1 MTVPTSLQNKTV
13 LNPRGKTSARSFSR
27 VVENYGG
34 LPIEIPLIDF
44 KPIELTSELSEIRM
58 KIQTYDWIIFT
69 SNVTVETFFT
79 YMTRNDLVSPHIAA
93 IGEKTAQVLIDKGCK
108 VHFTPSKYVAETF
121 VEEFSSKVHPG
132 TKVLIP
138 KGNLARDYISA
149 ILTKL
154 GAIVEE
160 ITIYETVFPA
170 ESKAILEQMLIENK
184 LDIICFTSPSTVDH
198 FMRVVE
204 NGFSD
209 KLHTCVIA
217 CIGPVAQ
224 KRAEKWGLTVHVVP
238 KQYTVEEMIKSIAE
252 YLLTESNQ

>member
-1 MTVPTSLQNKTV
+1 MGQS
-13 LNPRGKTSARSFSR
+13 
-27 VVENYGG
+27 
-34 LPIEIPLIDF
+34 
-44 KPIELTSELSEIRM
+44 
-58 KIQTYDWIIFT
+58 
-69 SNVTVETFFT
+69 
-79 YMTRNDLVSPHIAA
+79 
-93 IGEKTAQVLIDKGCK
+93 
-108 VHFTPSKYVAETF
+108 
-121 VEEFSSKVHPG
+121 
-132 TKVLIP
+132 
-138 KGNLARDYISA
+138 
-149 ILTKL
+149 
-154 GAIVEE
+154 VEE

-198 FMRVVE
+198 FMEVVE

-252 YLLTESNQ
+252 YLLTKSN

>member
-1 MTVPTSLQNKTV
+1 MTIPLSLHSKTV
-13 LNPRGKTSARSFSR
+13 LNPRGKKSAQSFSK
-27 VVENYGG
+27 VVEKYEG

-44 KPIELTSELSEIRM
+44 RPIALPSELNDIKM
-58 KIQTYDWIIFT
+58 KIQMYDWIIFT

-79 YMTRNDLVSPHIAA
+79 YMKRDDLVTPHIAA
-93 IGEKTAQVLIDKGCK
+93 IGEKTAQALIAKGIK

-121 VEEFSSKVHPG
+121 VEEFSSKIYPG

-138 KGNLARDYISA
+138 KGNLARDYIYTN
-149 ILTKL
+149 LTNL
-154 GAIVEE
+154 GASVEE
-160 ITIYETVFPA
+160 VTIYETVFPD
-170 ESKAILEQMLIENK
+170 ESKVILEQMLIENK

-198 FMRVVE
+198 FMSVVE
-204 NGFSD
+204 NRYRD
-209 KLHTCVIA
+209 KLYPCVIA

-252 YLLTESNQ
+252 YLITKSN